1 MVFKTPSQKCH
12 NIVIGHS
19 LRAILFS
26 YLNDIPIL
34 INKNQPDIFFD
45 FCDLSLPLH
54 LVGLQNNIVEM
65 KTSGGYTQFGISKA
79 KLKSDLLLPMA
90 MSGLLLNHV
99 VPWNIKIENNKI
111 EYFTKARKYSIKCD
125 NKRIFDCDNIQGLD
139 IKKHD
144 ISYEVYDSIYIRSS
158 NKNNIEYI
166 KTKDNFVKEIYI
178 HPSNRNGT
186 RSEDRDIICK
196 SFLTKEQLNSFDYSD
211 TICRMKVAAK
221 MKENGFTGSKAV
233 LNKKDP
239 SKYYYRDLSLVSA
252 DRVVYEKCT
261 LKCEEHNDNI
271 VIDNSTLRQVINQRP
286 RVASRASQ
294 INNTLRNEEVL

>member
-12 NIVIGHS
+12 SIVIGHS

-34 INKNQPDIFFD
+34 INKKQPDIFFD
-45 FCDLSLPLH
+45 FCDPSLPLH
-54 LVGLQNNIVEM
+54 LAGLQNNIVEI
-65 KTSGGYTQFGISKA
+65 KTNEGYTQFGISKA

-99 VPWNIKIENNKI
+99 IPWNIKIENDKI
-111 EYFTKARKYSIKCD
+111 EYFTKARKYSIECD
-125 NKRIFDCDNIQGLD
+125 NKRIFDCDNIQGSG

-144 ISYEVYDSIYIRSS
+144 ISYEVYDSIHIRSS
-158 NKNNIEYI
+158 NKNSIEYI

-178 HPSNRNGT
+178 YPSSRNGT

-196 SFLTKEQLNSFDYSD
+196 SILTKEQLNSFDYSD

-252 DRVVYEKCT
+252 DRIVCEKCI
-261 LKCEEHNDNI
+261 LKREEHNDNI

-286 RVASRASQ
+286 RAASRASQ
-294 INNTLRNEEVL
+294 INNMLRNEEVL

>member
-1 MVFKTPSQKCH
+1 MVFKTPSQKCRDV
-12 NIVIGHS
+12 IVGHS
-19 LRAILFS
+19 LQALLYS
-26 YLNDIPIL
+26 YLNDTPIIISQKSSPVL
-34 INKNQPDIFFD
+34 FDLCSPD
-45 FCDLSLPLH
+45 LPLH
-54 LVGLQNNIVEM
+54 LVGLSQNSTTL
-65 KTSGGYTQFGISKA
+65 KTSEGIIKLGTSKA
-79 KLKSDLLLPMA
+79 KLRSNLILCIS
-90 MSGLLLNHV
+90 MSGLLLNSAS
-99 VPWNIKIENNKI
+99 PWNIKFGDGNVD
-111 EYFTKARKYSIKCD
+111 YYTKSKKHSISYD
-125 NKRIFDCDNIQGLD
+125 TVRIFDSDKISGLS

-144 ISYEVYDSIYIRSS
+144 VIYEVYDNIYIRSS
-158 NKNNIEYI
+158 NKNDIEYI

-178 HPSNRNGT
+178 HPSDRNGT
-186 RSEDRDIICK
+186 RPEDRDIICK
-196 SFLTKEQLNSFDYSD
+196 SILTKEQLNSFDYSD